1 MMNSARIGA
10 TETRY
15 ILSTYSSLGF
25 LGVVF
30 VTISFSIKEF

>member
-25 LGVVF
+25 LGV
-30 VTISFSIKEF
+30 